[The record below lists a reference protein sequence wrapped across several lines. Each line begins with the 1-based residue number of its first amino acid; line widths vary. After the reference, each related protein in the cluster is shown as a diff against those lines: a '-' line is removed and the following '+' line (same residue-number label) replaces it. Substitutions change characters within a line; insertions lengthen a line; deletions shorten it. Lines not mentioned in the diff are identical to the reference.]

1 MELFN
6 QLFYFTYGVI
16 VLILCLGSFAG
27 KNFRSSNS
35 GYLYWPSALILMII
49 SSLSFLLASFSPQYF
64 ISLANSSL
72 VFSGF
77 ATILF
82 IRSWH
87 AQGKNLQLKTFWLGF
102 LFFLFF
108 YEILRRY
115 GSFETRVML
124 MGVLVLF
131 ICLWGIYEVH
141 IQSRYEKSSQ
151 LHVLTTV
158 FLLQIAV
165 MAFRMHVSR
174 EVDSGAINI
183 YQENQLPAMLR
194 AIGVASNLLIY
205 IAIGNLL
212 LERLLRREEK
222 KSSEAELK
230 MLSSLNALALARDNE
245 TGSHIVRTQ
254 AYVKRLAERLRA
266 NGTYADQLS
275 DKKIESFFKAAPLHD
290 IGKVGIP
297 DHILYKE
304 GSLNKD
310 EWGIMKTH
318 TSIGEYVL
326 SSAKAQLT
334 EEVEEDDVMD
344 AAIEIASSHHERWD
358 GQGYPK
364 GISGTQIPLSARIMA
379 LADMYDALV
388 SERVYKHGWDHQDA
402 VNEIVKKS
410 GSHFDPLVVDAF
422 IAEKDEFQAIAQN
435 HKDSANEFKT
445 FTDISQSSEHKLRR
459 SEEKFQI
466 LFEHSPIGMALVD
479 HVTGEFL
486 EANQALL
493 GYTGYTKAEFLKLS
507 YWDITPSEYESQE
520 RVQIEDL
527 NRSGSFGPNEKEYIR
542 KDSSRFPI
550 SLQGFLIND
559 VDGRK
564 LVWGIIEDITIKK
577 KVQKQAAARSA
588 VLELLAK
595 NSPTEVA
602 LFQIVSDVEK
612 EQPGTFCSIL
622 LFDPK
627 LKTFK
632 VGAAPR
638 IPQYF
643 NDAVELLVAGP
654 GVGCCGD
661 AVSTGQKSIA
671 ENLETHPNWSA
682 ARSLVDKTGFK
693 SCWSHPVYSSKGE
706 ILGTFAT
713 YRKEIHSPG
722 PEEIAEIE
730 RASNLVSIVLER
742 KGLESQV
749 EKLALYDYLTGLPNR
764 YLLMDRIKLAM
775 SVSKRS
781 KRYGALLFIDLDGLK
796 ALNDSCGHHAGDI
809 LPNGSAQRMQT
820 CIRESDT
827 VARFGG
833 DEFVIILSEIS
844 SELDKTIEQ
853 VKVIAD
859 KILAS
864 LKEPYHLERNGAPME
879 YCSSASIGCKVFIDE
894 SSTPEQALKLADL
907 SMYRAKRL
915 GGNRIDL
922 IDY

>member
-6 QLFYFTYGVI
+6 QLFYLTYTVI
-16 VLILCLGSFAG
+16 VLIVCLGSFAG
-27 KNFRSSNS
+27 KNFRLINK
-35 GYLYWPSALILMII
+35 GYIYWPTALILMIV
-49 SSLSFLLASFSPQYF
+49 SSICFLLAGFSPQYF
-64 ISLANSSL
+64 LSIANASLI
-72 VFSGF
+72 FSGL

-82 IRSWH
+82 IRSWR
-87 AQGKNLQLKTFWLGF
+87 APAKNLQPQVFWASFIVL
-102 LFFLFF
+102 LLF
-108 YEILRRY
+108 YEFLRQY
-115 GSFETRVML
+115 GTFETRVML
-124 MGVLVLF
+124 IGTILSAT
-131 ICLWGIYEVH
+131 CLWGVYEVRS
-141 IQSRYEKSSQ
+141 QSRYEKSSQ
-151 LHVLTTV
+151 LHVLAIT
-158 FLLQIAV
+158 FILQIILI
-165 MAFRMHVSR
+165 AFRGYFSSQSDLGVAS
-174 EVDSGAINI
+174 I
-183 YQENQLPAMLR
+183 YQEAPLPAMMR
-194 AIGVASNLLIY
+194 AIGLASNLLVY

-212 LERLLRREEK
+212 LERLWRREEI

-245 TGSHIVRTQ
+245 TGNHIVRTQ
-254 AYVKRLAERLRA
+254 SYVKRLAERLRSD
-266 NGTYADQLS
+266 GVYADQLS

-334 EEVEEDDVMD
+334 EVVEEDDVMD
-344 AAIEIASSHHERWD
+344 VAIEIASSHHERWD
-358 GQGYPK
+358 GQGYPR
-364 GISGTQIPLSARIMA
+364 GISGLEIPLSARIMA

-388 SERVYKHGWDHQDA
+388 SVRVYKHGWDHQDA

-410 GSHFDPLVVDAF
+410 GSHFDPLVVNAF
-422 IAEKDEFQAIAQN
+422 IAEKGEFHAIAQT
-435 HKDSANEFKT
+435 HKDSPSEFKT
-445 FTDISQSSEHKLRR
+445 FTDISLSSEHKLRR
-459 SEEKFQI
+459 SEERFQI

-486 EANQALL
+486 EVNRALL
-493 GYTGYTKAEFLKLS
+493 SYTGYTKAEFLRLS
-507 YWDITPSEYESQE
+507 YWDITPSEYEAQE
-520 RVQIEDL
+520 LAQIEDL

-542 KDSSRFPI
+542 KDGSRFPI
-550 SLQGFLIND
+550 SLQGFLVND

-564 LVWGIIEDITIKK
+564 LVWGIIEDITIKV
-577 KVQKQAAARSA
+577 KVLKQAKARNA

-595 NSPTEVA
+595 NSPTELA

-612 EQPGTFCSIL
+612 EHPGTFCSIL
-622 LFDPK
+622 LFDPMK
-627 LKTFK
+627 KAFK

-643 NDAVELLVAGP
+643 NDAIELLVAGP

-682 ARSLVDKTGFK
+682 ARSLVDKAGFK
-693 SCWSHPVYSSKGE
+693 SCWSHPVHSSKGE

-722 PEEIAEIE
+722 PEEIVEIE
-730 RASNLVSIVLER
+730 GASNLVSIVLER

-764 YLLMDRIKLAM
+764 YLLMDRIKFAM

-796 ALNDSCGHHAGDI
+796 AVNDTCGHQAGDA
-809 LPNGSAQRMQT
+809 LLNGSAQRMQE

-827 VARFGG
+827 VARYGG

-844 SELDKTIEQ
+844 PDLDRTLEQ
-853 VKVIAD
+853 VKVIAN
-859 KILAS
+859 KILLS
-864 LKEPYHLERNGAPME
+864 LKEPYIMDCDDKKVE
-879 YCSSASIGCKVFIDE
+879 YCSSASIGCTVFMDDT
-894 SSTPEQALKLADL
+894 STPEQVLKLADL

-915 GGNRIDL
+915 GGNQIDL
-922 IDY
+922 NDF

>member
-6 QLFYFTYGVI
+6 QLFYFTYGII

-27 KNFRSSNS
+27 KNFQAANA
-35 GYLYWPSALILMII
+35 GYLYWPSALVLMIV
-49 SSLSFLLASFSPQYF
+49 SSLSFLLAGFKPEYF
-64 ISLANSSL
+64 LSLANSCL

-87 AQGKNLQLKTFWLGF
+87 AQGKNLRPEVFWVSF
-102 LFFLFF
+102 LIFLFF

-115 GSFETRVML
+115 GSFEARVTL
-124 MGVLVLF
+124 MGVTVLL
-131 ICLWGIYEVH
+131 ICLWGIYEVYV
-141 IQSRYEKSSQ
+141 QSRNEKSSH
-151 LHVLTTV
+151 LYILSAV
-158 FLLQIAV
+158 FLLQIAIT
-165 MAFRMHVSR
+165 AFRMYASS
-174 EVDSGAINI
+174 EGDSSVLSI

-194 AIGVASNLLIY
+194 AIGIASNLLIY

-254 AYVKRLAERLRA
+254 AYVKRLAKRLRA
-266 NGTYADQLS
+266 DGIYADQLS

-334 EEVEEDDVMD
+334 EDVEEDDVMD

-364 GISGTQIPLSARIMA
+364 GISGKQIPLSARIMA

-410 GSHFDPLVVDAF
+410 GSHFDPRVVDAF

-435 HKDSANEFKT
+435 HKDSANEFKV
-445 FTDISQSSEHKLRR
+445 FADISQSTEHKLRR
-459 SEEKFQI
+459 SEEKFQV
-466 LFEHSPIGMALVD
+466 LFEHSPFGMALID
-479 HVTGEFL
+479 HATGQFL
-486 EANQALL
+486 EVNAVLL
-493 GYTGYTKAEFLKLS
+493 KCTGYAKDEFLKLS
-507 YWDITPSEYESQE
+507 FWDITPPEYASQE
-520 RVQIEDL
+520 QAQIDEL
-527 NRSGSFGPNEKEYIR
+527 NRSGSFGPNQKEYIR
-542 KDSSRFPI
+542 KDGSRFPI
-550 SLQGFLIND
+550 SLQGFLIHD

-564 LVWGIIEDITIKK
+564 LVWGIIEDITIKN
-577 KVQKQAAARSA
+577 KVLKQDAARNA

-612 EQPGTFCSIL
+612 EYPGTYCSIL
-622 LFDPK
+622 LFDPAK
-627 LKTFK
+627 KTFK

-638 IPQYF
+638 IPGFF
-643 NDAVELLVAGP
+643 NDAVESLVAAP

-661 AVSTGQKSIA
+661 AVSTGQNSIA

-682 ARSLVDKTGFK
+682 ARPLVDKTGFK
-693 SCWSHPVYSSKGE
+693 SCWSHPVYSSKGD

-722 PEEIAEIE
+722 AEEIAEIE

-796 ALNDSCGHHAGDI
+796 ALNDSFGHHTGD
-809 LPNGSAQRMQT
+809 LLLNGSAQRMQE

-827 VARFGG
+827 VARYGG
-833 DEFVIILSEIS
+833 DEFVIVLSEIS
-844 SELDKTIEQ
+844 SDLERTVEQ

-859 KILAS
+859 KILLS
-864 LKEPYHLERNGAPME
+864 LKEPYLMDYDGKKVE
-879 YCSSASIGCKVFIDE
+879 YCSSASIGCTVFMDDT
-894 SSTPEQALKLADL
+894 STPEQVLKLADM

-915 GGNRIDL
+915 GGNQIDL
-922 IDY
+922 NDF

>member
-6 QLFYFTYGVI
+6 QLFYLTYGVI
-16 VLILCLGSFAG
+16 VLILCLGSFVG
-27 KNFRSSNS
+27 KNFQASNI
-35 GYLYWPSALILMII
+35 GYIYWPTALTLMII
-49 SSLSFLLASFSPQYF
+49 SSLSFLFAGFSPEYF
-64 ISLANSSL
+64 LSLANSCL
-72 VFSGF
+72 IFSGF

-87 AQGKNLQLKTFWLGF
+87 THGENLQLKIFWSSF
-102 LFFLFF
+102 LIFLFF
-108 YEILRRY
+108 YELLRRY

-124 MGVLVLF
+124 IGVLVLL

-141 IQSRYEKSSQ
+141 LQSRHEQSPQ
-151 LHVLTTV
+151 LYILTTV
-158 FLLQIAV
+158 FLLQITI
-165 MAFRMHVSR
+165 MAFRMYVSL
-174 EVDSGAINI
+174 EGDSGASSI

-205 IAIGNLL
+205 ITIGNIL
-212 LERLLRREEK
+212 LERLLRKEEK

-245 TGSHIVRTQ
+245 TGSHIIRTQ

-266 NGTYADQLS
+266 SGVYADQLS

-334 EEVEEDDVMD
+334 EDVEEDDVMD

-364 GISGTQIPLSARIMA
+364 GISGEQIPLSARIMA

-388 SERVYKHGWDHQDA
+388 SERVYKHGWDHEEA
-402 VNEIVKKS
+402 VSEIIKKS
-410 GSHFDPLVVDAF
+410 GSHFDPLIVDAF
-422 IAEKDEFQAIAQN
+422 IAEKDEFQTIAQN
-435 HKDSANEFKT
+435 HKDSTNEFKT
-445 FTDISQSSEHKLRR
+445 FADISQSSEHKLRR
-459 SEEKFQI
+459 SEEKFQM
-466 LFEHSPIGMALVD
+466 LFEHSPIGMALID
-479 HVTGEFL
+479 HLTGEFL
-486 EANQALL
+486 EVNTALL
-493 GYTGYTKAEFLKLS
+493 RYTGYTKPEFLKLS
-507 YWDITPSEYESQE
+507 FWDITPSEYVAQE
-520 RVQIEDL
+520 QAQIEAL
-527 NRSGSFGPNEKEYIR
+527 NRSGSFGPNQKEYIR
-542 KDSSRFPI
+542 KDGSRFPI

-564 LVWGIIEDITIKK
+564 LVWGIIEDITIKM
-577 KVQKQAAARSA
+577 KVLKQNATRSA

-595 NSPTEVA
+595 NSPAEVA
-602 LFQIVSDVEK
+602 LFQIVSDIEK
-612 EQPGTFCSIL
+612 EHPGTFCSIL
-622 LFDPK
+622 LFDPTK
-627 LKTFK
+627 KAFK

-638 IPQYF
+638 IPGFF
-643 NDAVELLVAGP
+643 NEAVESLVAGP

-661 AVSTGQKSIA
+661 AVSTGQNSIA

-682 ARSLVDKTGFK
+682 ARALIEKTGFK

-809 LPNGSAQRMQT
+809 LLIGSAQRMQA

-864 LKEPYHLERNGAPME
+864 LKEPYDLECDGMQFE
-879 YCSSASIGCKVFIDE
+879 YRSSASIGCMVFKDE

-907 SMYRAKRL
+907 SMYRAKKL